1 MRCCSNMAA
10 RVLHLP
16 CAKRQ
21 PTRRTASHSQSL
33 EAIHRADVSTCS
45 QALTWLERW
54 TQRSTVAVSIR
65 LQIHDRLPTS
75 PFDHRSLT
83 SLKSWRQLLRV
94 AYAPDSARCRHSCRS
109 MLQRWAGQGRA
120 DRAMVCGQILA
131 QAVAGKL
138 QQSLHSVWGR
148 AAKKL
153 PGTSRQAAIVALC
166 SPTAQATAFLVL
178 AHLGPCCA
186 SRPASSSPCRHEASS
201 IGALPLSTCVR
212 RPAWGIR
219 VREPYLPALRTAP
232 SKTASRRT
240 NTSKQPKTHLLN
252 NLPAGGSA
260 QPPAPP
266 ALLGPAAAPALLG
279 RRPAPRSGR
288 QPAPAPAPAA
298 RRCLGGRVAGLPPL
312 CMPQRVLQPHFQPP
326 LLPSKLALVLLAG
339 QRWCGWHRRHC
350 CCNQARCQCG

>member
-1 MRCCSNMAA
+1 MRQTAPAAGTAVAACCSGG
-10 RVLHLP
+10 R
-16 CAKRQ
+16 
-21 PTRRTASHSQSL
+21 
-33 EAIHRADVSTCS
+33 I
-45 QALTWLERW
+45 
-54 TQRSTVAVSIR
+54 
-65 LQIHDRLPTS
+65 
-75 PFDHRSLT
+75 
-83 SLKSWRQLLRV
+83 
-94 AYAPDSARCRHSCRS
+94 
-109 MLQRWAGQGRA
+109 GQGRA
-120 DRAMVCGQILA
+120 GQSH
-131 QAVAGKL
+131 G
-138 QQSLHSVWGR
+138 VWATLGTDSCRR
-148 AAKKL
+148 AAAL
-153 PGTSRQAAIVALC
+153 IAWFVRQGSNEASWDEQASAIVALC
-166 SPTAQATAFLVL
+166 SPTAQAFLAL

-232 SKTASRRT
+232 SKTAPRRT
-240 NTSKQPKTHLLN
+240 NTSKKPKTHLLN

-288 QPAPAPAPAA
+288 QPAPAPAQAA